1 MRPDNGALAAHPEQ
15 FEYAPSMA
23 KTIAFAAT
31 AAVLLI
37 GAILVVLNF
46 DAVQQAG
53 AEYRGRRAR
62 VLAPYFGYI
71 LIGLAL
77 FFGIWAAVHAT
88 RTGTWRMRTGQ
99 ALKQQS
105 WVLAG
110 DLNEAH
116 QRLAT
121 ADPRIYLPLPV
132 SRQADAARRRLRV
145 YTVQGAPVTY
155 LTLTAGAGKSEQHLP
170 LITFE
175 GSAHEAFDQVRG
187 RLRKKFRG

>member
-15 FEYAPSMA
+15 FEFGQSTA
-23 KTIAFAAT
+23 KTVAFAT
-31 AAVLLI
+31 VSAVLLI

-71 LIGLAL
+71 LIGLGL

-88 RTGTWRMRTGQ
+88 RTGTWRMRSGQ
-99 ALKQQS
+99 SLKQQA

-110 DLNEAH
+110 DLHEAH

-121 ADPRIYLPLPV
+121 TDPRVYLPLPV
-132 SRQADAARRRLRV
+132 SRQADAARRRLRA
-145 YTVQGAPVTY
+145 YTVDGTPVTY
-155 LTLTAGAGKSEQHLP
+155 LTLTAGVGRSEQHLP
-170 LITFE
+170 VIVFE
-175 GSAHEAFDQVRG
+175 GPAHEAFQRARN
-187 RLRKKFRG
+187 RLRKPFKG